1 MSDSMIR
8 RSNSSQL
15 EDRLVFMSCL
25 KRRAEESDAS
35 PKAAKRLRSRLRIE
49 DEDRA
54 FADGHLLLGLLNQDT
69 DTDAVDALAAP
80 SSDSS
85 AQWPR
90 EVFVWFFLDRVN
102 EDWDFSNFLWE
113 PKLKFVNVVSQ
124 EPIQDDWFEVCNA
137 NFERISPE
145 QYIQQKPAEVW
156 IRRFT
161 RLKATFAEKMDFK
174 PFPFDMQLLNMTLTT
189 QHPVTTALLRF
200 CDRDSCADM
209 MTETTHLQEFDFQSP
224 RMIAYDQPAALS
236 SGALLMSKP
245 DWSRTGTQYSWLHI
259 APVIVRHA
267 APYFWS
273 IMFPQCM
280 LVSLAFVVFC
290 IDPQNFS
297 ARIEID
303 LNIILATITFRL
315 TIADQLPKMAYLTAL
330 GAYCQLSL
338 LFLGLVVFENFAV
351 HFWNFDSR
359 RELPLVAVLMLSWL
373 LLNAA
378 EMHPVLFPSAF
389 PLRDLSLLREASWPM
404 EASDLMA
411 APGPGDGPPS
421 LGVARAGR
429 LQSVFNPLVPTCM
442 DHPHS
447 QKEQVG
453 RLVHLFEREIDTLD
467 GELGGHHA
475 VVKPGFPRW
484 ARSPGSCAEKAA
496 EVIAF
501 YQQQICALEARLA
514 ERKRARA
521 GGFSSA
527 TSAILSSE
535 SQTSPDR
542 TPASR
547 LFRCTPGNALP
558 SGSDTSFT
566 TWGAVAAVEWIGQL
580 SVQEM
585 RLRFVGEAD
594 DSESSEQPEP
604 GWQRKDLFEGEH
616 LCMLRGRHL
625 GWLMWVLT
633 EPSQQLSKLF
643 PGREA
648 PVVTVLRRPYT
659 TQERAELFQ

>member
-1 MSDSMIR
+1 MIR
-8 RSNSSQL
+8 SSSSSQF
-15 EDRLVFMSCL
+15 EEKLVFMSCL
-25 KRRAEESDAS
+25 KRRAEDSDAS

-54 FADGHLLLGLLNQDT
+54 FADGHLLLGLLHQDGE
-69 DTDAVDALAAP
+69 TDAVDAAAQR
-80 SSDSS
+80 SASS

-102 EDWDFSNFLWE
+102 EVDTVKQRFQIELLYSARWRELCLDHVQGNIHQTDWDSTNFQWE

-124 EPIQDDWFEVCNA
+124 EPTQDDWFEVSNE

-161 RLKATFAEKMDFK
+161 RLKATFAVKMDFK
-174 PFPFDMQLLNMTLTT
+174 PFPFDMQLLNMTLTL

-290 IDPQNFS
+290 IDPENFS

-303 LNIILATITFRL
+303 LAIILATITFRL
-315 TIADQLPKMAYLTAL
+315 TIADLLPKMAYLTAL

-373 LLNAA
+373 LLN
-378 EMHPVLFPSAF
+378 
-389 PLRDLSLLREASWPM
+389 
-404 EASDLMA
+404 
-411 APGPGDGPPS
+411 
-421 LGVARAGR
+421 
-429 LQSVFNPLVPTCM
+429 
-442 DHPHS
+442 
-447 QKEQVG
+447 
-453 RLVHLFEREIDTLD
+453 
-467 GELGGHHA
+467 
-475 VVKPGFPRW
+475 VV
-484 ARSPGSCAEKAA
+484 CI
-496 EVIAF
+496 VN
-501 YQQQICALEARLA
+501 
-514 ERKRARA
+514 
-521 GGFSSA
+521 A
-527 TSAILSSE
+527 T
-535 SQTSPDR
+535 T
-542 TPASR
+542 
-547 LFRCTPGNALP
+547 
-558 SGSDTSFT
+558 
-566 TWGAVAAVEWIGQL
+566 
-580 SVQEM
+580 
-585 RLRFVGEAD
+585 
-594 DSESSEQPEP
+594 
-604 GWQRKDLFEGEH
+604 
-616 LCMLRGRHL
+616 
-625 GWLMWVLT
+625 
-633 EPSQQLSKLF
+633 
-643 PGREA
+643 
-648 PVVTVLRRPYT
+648 Y
-659 TQERAELFQ
+659 